1 MLHFTVEPDGRPLAL
16 EPRRLLI
23 AGYTGRDQAAVA
35 RHIDELRAHGIPAPA
50 ATPAAYAL
58 TPDRLTMAATIAVAG
73 TDTSGEAEFVL
84 VLAGGELHI
93 GVGSDH
99 TDRDLERVSV
109 RRSKQVCPKPL
120 SDRLW
125 RWADVRDRW
134 DACEL
139 RSWSGGMPYQE
150 GSVTAVLAPA
160 AVLDL
165 LGAGRRCGR
174 QRHLLRD
181 AAAAGGR
188 PPVRRRVCR
197 RAARSGHWPRAALR
211 LHDCR
216 GRRPGLT
223 GGGASR
229 RR

>member
-1 MLHFTVEPDGRPLAL
+1 MLHFTVEPEGRPLAL

-58 TPDRLTMAATIAVAG
+58 TPDRLTTAATITVVG

-84 VLAGGELHI
+84 VLAGGDLYV

-120 SDRLW
+120 GDRLW
-125 RWADVRDRW
+125 RWADVRARW
-134 DACEL
+134 DACQL
-139 RSWSGGMPYQE
+139 RSWSGGTPYQE
-150 GSVTAVLAPA
+150 GSVAALLAPEAVLAVIQARVGDVADSVIYCGTLP
-160 AVLDL
+160 L
-165 LGAGRRCGR
+165 LGGE
-174 QRHLLRD
+174 LRAD
-181 AAAAGGR
+181 AEF
-188 PPVRRRVCR
+188 V
-197 RAARSGHWPRAALR
+197 AAL
-211 LHDCR
+211 DDPAT
-216 GRRPGLT
+216 GRELRCAYTTRVVADLD
-223 GGGASR
+223 
-229 RR
+229 